1 LNKSAI
7 KDLSSNALEI
17 ALDGNLDNGILKDI
31 PLFGSAIKVAELT
44 MSIRDH
50 FFLKKLSRFI
60 YQLDALNETD
70 KESIHHFSKSPDSE
84 KISSKLI
91 QVIDNV
97 TDIEKADLIGKLFIS
112 FCSGKIDKSNF
123 LRAVDTIHNYFIE
136 DIKRFIFKSNVWFCT
151 FEDLEQQNIESLVGS
166 PLIKEQLIDRQ
177 DLIRSGREDEVGI
190 TNYENSNFGEI
201 FKQALT

>member
-31 PLFGSAIKVAELT
+31 PIFGSAIKIAELT

-50 FFLKKLSRFI
+50 FFLKKLARFI
-60 YQLDALNETD
+60 YQLNELTEAD
-70 KESIHHFSKSPDSE
+70 KETISQFSKSPDSE

-91 QVIDNV
+91 QVIDNI

-112 FCSGKIDKSNF
+112 YCSGKIDKSNF
-123 LRAVDTIHNYFIE
+123 LRSVDTIHNYFIE
-136 DIKRFIFKSNVWFCT
+136 DLNSFLFQSNIWFCT
-151 FEDLEQQNIESLVGS
+151 FEDLERQNLESLVGS

-190 TNYENSNFGEI
+190 TNYENSSFGET
-201 FKQALT
+201 FKSALT